1 MKVAVTF
8 LKSKY
13 SKEDTIKKIM
23 ETDADY
29 IHVDMMDGVFVPRVV
44 LPIDETVGLLKNSKK
59 PLDIHLMVAKPQNYI
74 SELSKLNANYISIHV
89 ELNEDINELI
99 DLIHSYGIN
108 AGLAINPGTSIDA
121 LTPYLD
127 NIEYIIIMGA
137 TPGYGGQP
145 LQDVSIKKI
154 GELKSLREQYNYHYK
169 MSLDCGVNKNTRSLL
184 DDLDIVVSG
193 SYICESE
200 DYQEAINTLR

>member
-1 MKVAVTF
+1 MKVSVTF

-13 SKEDTIKKIM
+13 SKEETIKKIT
-23 ETDADY
+23 ETDAEY
-29 IHVDMMDGVFVPRVV
+29 IHVDMMDGVFVPRTV
-44 LPIDETVGLLKNSKK
+44 LPIDETIELLKNSKK
-59 PLDIHLMVAKPQNYI
+59 PLDIHLMVANPTNYI
-74 SELSKLNANYISIHV
+74 NEVSKLNASFISIHV

-108 AGLAINPGTSIDA
+108 AGLAINPETSVDK

-145 LQDVSIKKI
+145 LQDVSVKKI
-154 GELKSLREQYNYHYK
+154 GELKNLREKYNYHYK
-169 MSLDCGVNKNTRSLL
+169 LSLDCGVNKETRPLL
-184 DDLDIVVSG
+184 DDLDIVISG
-193 SYICESE
+193 SYVCEND
-200 DYQEAINTLR
+200 DYQSAINTLR